1 MAKVLKH
8 GVVIAGAGHA
18 GTALAA
24 SLAANGY
31 AGSILL
37 AGDDPH
43 APYER
48 PPLSKAALLSEG
60 DYAAPLL
67 YPHGTEG
74 KPGFELATGC
84 AVTAIHPERKC
95 AELSDGRRVNFEW
108 CVLAT
113 GGRARPLTCPGA
125 DLPQVHQLRNMDDA
139 LALRAALHKA
149 ERLVIIGGGYIGL
162 EVAASARMLGKSVDL
177 VETQSRVLSRVTA
190 RIVSSYLED
199 VHRARGVRFHFGQ
212 GVTGIEP
219 VGAGTEVVLADGAR
233 LPADLV
239 VVGIGIEAQTALAE
253 AAGIACHNGVLV
265 DSSFRTSAP
274 GILAIG
280 DCARHPN
287 IFTDGLCR
295 LESVQHAQDSAAIAA
310 ETIMGRAATYTDVP
324 TFWSEQYDI
333 RLQSAGI
340 ARDADDVV
348 IRGDMRDPSFCV
360 AYLLEGRL
368 IAIDAVN
375 APREFMKARR
385 LIAEAARVD
394 RALLAD
400 SSVAI
405 KALA

>member
-1 MAKVLKH
+1 MAKAMKRDVLI
-8 GVVIAGAGHA
+8 VGAGHA
-18 GTALAA
+18 GTALAE
-24 SLAANGY
+24 SLAAKGY

-60 DYAAPLL
+60 DYAPALL
-67 YPHGTEG
+67 YPHGTQG
-74 KPGFELATGC
+74 KGRFELATGC
-84 AVTAIHPERKC
+84 AVQSIVPERKS

-139 LALRAALHKA
+139 LALRAAMQAA

-177 VETQSRVLSRVTA
+177 VETQNRVLSRVTA

-199 VHRARGVRFHFGQ
+199 VHRAHGVRFHFGH
-212 GVTGIEP
+212 GVTALEP
-219 VGAGTEVVLADGAR
+219 AGAGAEVVLADGAR

-265 DSSFRTSAP
+265 DSSFRTSAA

-295 LESVQHAQDSAAIAA
+295 LESVQHAQDSAAVAA
-310 ETIMGRAATYTDVP
+310 ETIMGRAVTYADVP

-360 AYLLEGRL
+360 AYLLNGRL

-394 RALLAD
+394 RAMLAD